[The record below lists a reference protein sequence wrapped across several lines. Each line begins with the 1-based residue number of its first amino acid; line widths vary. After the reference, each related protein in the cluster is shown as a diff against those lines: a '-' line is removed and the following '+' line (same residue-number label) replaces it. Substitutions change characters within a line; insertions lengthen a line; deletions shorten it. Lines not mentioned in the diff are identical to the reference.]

1 LEHGE
6 DYNMK
11 VRLDYVTNSSSSS
24 FVIAKTALTDA
35 QKEKILN
42 YEKYASKMMPD
53 DYVDYNWEISENEY
67 FVIGRTIIDN
77 FDIYKYIS
85 LLGVPDE
92 AVSAHWG

>member
-67 FVIGRTIIDN
+67 FVIGRTIKYN
-77 FDIYKYIS
+77 FDI
-85 LLGVPDE
+85 
-92 AVSAHWG
+92 